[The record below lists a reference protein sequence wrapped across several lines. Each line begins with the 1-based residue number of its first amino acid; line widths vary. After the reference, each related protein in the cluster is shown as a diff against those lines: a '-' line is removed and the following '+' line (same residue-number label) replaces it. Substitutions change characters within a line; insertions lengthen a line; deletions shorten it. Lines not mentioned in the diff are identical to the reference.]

1 MSFYYF
7 EKVATAKDLV
17 KILRGLSTT
26 FGVAENL
33 TSDDGPQFRAHEFL
47 ARLGIEHRVIAAY
60 NPHSN
65 LRAESAMKTAKRML
79 MSSTRSDG
87 FLNWDHVA

>member
-17 KILRGLSTT
+17 KI
-26 FGVAENL
+26 L